1 MHVCLFI
8 CLCVFPCL
16 IYWIVQS
23 LHCAASFP
31 SPFDRNPMFRASSS
45 YNSRKGGPRTL
56 SRSTDRSFSR
66 FGGGP
71 EAFLEAATTERIEA
85 EEDVMGFK
93 FSGSANF
100 GASRPSGGGRKG
112 GPSKGGSKG
121 GNPFATFDRESA
133 PGFPPIRNIGGAP
146 GFSGASGPGFSGASG
161 PGFSG
166 ANGPGFSGA
175 SGPGFSASSSSATFG
190 GSLGAPFNGPAA
202 PAYSSP
208 PGTFSGSLTQGGA
221 KFGASFNPGFS
232 GSTNYFGGNAG
243 GAFPAPKT
251 PFSAAFPGVSGNINF
266 DPNGGN
272 IQFPPPSGQFPPS
285 SIFPSMTEEEGGPIV
300 FPQGPGE
307 GAAGLNLPFTIDDE
321 LAALLFGM
329 QEATTAK

>member
-1 MHVCLFI
+1 MHVCLLI

-16 IYWIVQS
+16 TYWIVQS

-133 PGFPPIRNIGGAP
+133 PGFPPIRNIGGGP

-251 PFSAAFPGVSGNINF
+251 PFSAAFPGVAGNINF